1 MGRFNLSKGE
11 RFKIAKSDGLSKIKV
26 VLDWDSDADLVLLL
40 SFAEMKVSSWMM
52 QVLYSTIQRIERN
65 HLTVLC
71 MAISVDGWQK
81 HVQCQVM
88 ELS

>member
-26 VLDWDSDADLVLLL
+26 VLDWDSDADLL
-40 SFAEMKVSSWMM
+40 SLSEIMLSSWMM

-88 ELS
+88 EQS